1 MTDES
6 KDWPQ
11 PDDDAHAVSARLT
24 AVIRHRIE
32 QAGGWLPFTE
42 YMHAALYEPEL
53 GYYAAGSRKIGAG
66 GDFVTAPEL
75 GDFLARAIA
84 ATAVPILARLPRA
97 SVLEIGAGT
106 GALARD
112 LLTALDAAG
121 CAHVEYAIFEPS
133 ADLRE
138 RQQHALRRFASRVT
152 WIDDLAGADI
162 EGVVVA
168 NEVADA
174 LPVERF
180 RVQGGRM
187 FPRGVGVQDDRF
199 VWRTG
204 ARSAAWAEACAP
216 LEAGFAGE
224 LPEAYESEWCPALAP
239 WIASLAGSLRRGAV
253 LITDYGLPRREYY
266 HPDRTGGTLM
276 CHYRHR
282 AHADP
287 FFRPGL
293 QDITAWVDFSACAE
307 AAEGVGMNVL
317 GYTIQ
322 GAWLIE
328 TLLSDGAGLA
338 QLQPSASANLK
349 TLILPGEMGERFK
362 VLLLGKGID
371 DIGLSGRDL
380 RTRL

>member
-1 MTDES
+1 MTDKS
-6 KDWPQ
+6 ADWPE
-11 PDDDAHAVSARLT
+11 PDDDAQAVSARLSQ
-24 AVIRHRIE
+24 VIRRRVE
-32 QAGGWLPFTE
+32 QAGGWLPFSE

-84 ATAVPILARLPRA
+84 ATAMPILARLPRA

-112 LLTALDAAG
+112 LLTCLDAAG
-121 CAHVEYAIFEPS
+121 CAHVEYVIFEPS

-138 RQQHALRRFASRVT
+138 RQQHALRRFGSRVK

-180 RVQGGRM
+180 RIQGGRM
-187 FPRGVGVQDDRF
+187 FPCGVGVQGGRF
-199 VWRTG
+199 VWSAG
-204 ARSAAWAEACAP
+204 PRSVAWVEACAP
-216 LEAGFAGE
+216 LEAGFARE

-239 WIASLAGSLRRGAV
+239 WVSSLAGSLRRGAV
-253 LITDYGLPRREYY
+253 FVIDYGLPRREYY

-282 AHADP
+282 AHSDP

-307 AAEGVGMNVL
+307 AAESVGMNVL

-322 GAWLIE
+322 GAWLVE
-328 TLLSDGAGLA
+328 TLLCDGADLS
-338 QLQPSASANLK
+338 QLEPKACANLK
-349 TLILPGEMGERFK
+349 TLLLPGEMGERFK
-362 VLLLGKGID
+362 ILLLGKGID
-371 DIGLSGRDL
+371 HMELAGRDL
-380 RTRL
+380 RNRL